1 LRRHESASSVPL
13 KIAKGSMTSSSRP
26 PVLIPRLLRWA
37 ESLSLVA
44 VWFGGAL
51 MLASVFLICFDVLAR
66 KYFGFTTG
74 GADELSG
81 YAFAIS
87 TSWALALV
95 VLHRGNVRVD
105 VLYQHL
111 PARLAALLDWLSL
124 VALGV
129 FMAFLSYH
137 GFSVAQTS
145 WLQNSAANT
154 QLGTP
159 LWVPQGLWMLGLVW
173 MCVVLTLML
182 IRASAALVTGDLAT
196 VKALC
201 GVRSA
206 QEEAREEAIAGER
219 MVRGEGA

>member
-1 LRRHESASSVPL
+1 
-13 KIAKGSMTSSSRP
+13 MSSRNP
-26 PVLIPRLLRWA
+26 PVLLGRLLRRA
-37 ESLSLVA
+37 ESLSLGA

-51 MLASVFLICFDVLAR
+51 TLASVLLICFDVFAR
-66 KYFGFTTG
+66 KFFGFTTG

-87 TSWALALV
+87 TTWALALV
-95 VLHRGNVRVD
+95 VLQRANVRVD

-111 PARLAALLDWLSL
+111 PVRLSAFLDWLSL

-129 FMAFLSYH
+129 FMVVLTYH
-137 GFSVAQTS
+137 ASFVAQTS
-145 WLQNSAANT
+145 WLRNAAANT
-154 QLGTP
+154 PLATP
-159 LWVPQGLWMLGLVW
+159 LWVPQGLWVLGLIW

-182 IRASAALVTGDLAT
+182 IRASVALVTGDLAT

-206 QEEAREEAIAGER
+206 EEEAQEEAIAGER
-219 MVRGEGA
+219 MVRGEAA